1 MVFAIVLILIVVASV
16 LFHLLSPWQA
26 TAAASNWGSIDAA
39 LLITLLITGVFF
51 IAVTLFMAL
60 AVIRYRHKEGRR
72 AAYQPESKK
81 LESWLI
87 GITTLGI
94 VALLAPGLVV
104 YYDFVRVPSNATELE
119 VVAQQ
124 WQWSFRFPGQ
134 DGKLGKSAI
143 SWVNAGN
150 PLGLDPEDPA
160 GQDDVLIRS
169 NEVHLPLD
177 QPVKVL
183 LRSKDVL
190 HNFYI
195 PQIRSKMDM
204 VPGMVSYFWFTP
216 TKLGSYE
223 VLCAEYCGLA
233 HYNMRGSMV
242 VEERAAFE
250 RWLSNQPT
258 FAQSLRAAAKPSQEN
273 LLQQGRQLAQ
283 NYGCQACH
291 SLDGSPSLGP
301 SWKGLYG
308 RNETL
313 ADSSSVTVDEAY
325 LRESIRDPKAKLV
338 QGYPPVMVP
347 YTFSQDELD
356 ALLALIKSLSNEPPA
371 AAPSASPVTGGA
383 TDLSA
388 RGQQLAQSH
397 GCLSCHSVDGKPGV
411 GPTWLGLYGK
421 RETLDDG
428 SQVTVDEA
436 YLRQAIREPNAV
448 LAKGFAP
455 VMPTLALQ
463 DDEVD
468 ALIALIKSKAD
479 NSAGPPG
486 AAP

>member
-39 LLITLLITGVFF
+39 LLITLLITGLFF

-72 AAYQPESKK
+72 AAYQPENKK
-81 LESWLI
+81 LENWLI

-104 YYDFVRVPSNATELE
+104 YYDFVRVPSDASELE

-143 SWVNAGN
+143 KWVSNTN
-150 PLGLDPEDPA
+150 SLGLDPEDPA
-160 GQDDVLIRS
+160 AQDDVLIRG

-190 HNFYI
+190 HNFYV

-233 HYNMRGSMV
+233 HYNMRGHML

-250 RWLSNQPT
+250 RWLSSQPT
-258 FAQSLRAAAKPSQEN
+258 FAQSLRAAAKPSQAS

-291 SLDGSPSLGP
+291 SLDGSANLGP

-308 RNETL
+308 RHETL
-313 ADSSSVTVDEAY
+313 ADGSSVEVDEAY
-325 LRESIRDPKAKLV
+325 LSESIRDPKAKLV

-347 YTFSQDELD
+347 YTFSQDELG
-356 ALLALIKSLSNEPPA
+356 ALLALIQSLGDEPPEAEPSTSA
-371 AAPSASPVTGGA
+371 ATGAA

-397 GCLSCHSVDGKPGV
+397 GCLACHSLDGKPGV
-411 GPTWLGLYGK
+411 GPSWLGLYGK
-421 RETLDDG
+421 RETLGDG
-428 SQVTVDEA
+428 TQVTVDEA
-436 YLRQAIREPNAV
+436 YLVQAIREPNAA

-455 VMPTLALQ
+455 IMPSFALA

-468 ALIALIKSKAD
+468 ALIALIKSKAGNAAD
-479 NSAGPPG
+479 T